1 MLTLTLALT
10 LTLSPNPTPRCYDTF
25 QNVPRLTDKM
35 LGECGSRRIA
45 QRCELPLTL
54 TLPNSFNP
62 TPNPHPSPLTLNP

>member
-45 QRCELPLTL
+45 QRCKLPLALTL
-54 TLPNSFNP
+54 TLN
-62 TPNPHPSPLTLNP
+62 PNPNPNR